1 METGYYFYAGGYFNM
16 GKFYALTSDEVTS
29 LEKENQALVRS
40 LAGECMVVLE
50 NDGALPLG
58 KEERTIVLYGSGA
71 RNTVKGG
78 TGSGDVN
85 SREVINIYEGLKAE
99 GFNILSDDWLD
110 RYDKTLEDAT
120 NAYMADINEK
130 AAKQHVPPIMIMFS
144 TPFVAP
150 DEELITQVKDADIAI
165 YVISRN
171 SGEGA
176 DRYDVKKD
184 YELDDN
190 EVKNIQF
197 LAANYKKTI
206 VLLNTGGVIDTKVL
220 RNTDGINAVMI
231 AGQMGNIGGNIV
243 SDVLTGKSIPSGK
256 LTDTWAENYS
266 DYPSSATFSHNN
278 GNIDDEYYTEGI
290 YVGYRY
296 FDTFG
301 IKPAYSFGYG
311 KGYTDFAYEVDDVIA
326 DEKKV
331 YVSVT
336 VTNTGS
342 KYAGREVIQVYVTS
356 PEGAIDKPFK
366 ELRGFAKTSLLG
378 PSQKETVTITFD
390 TASMA
395 SYDITRASYVLEKG
409 NYIIRVGNSCDNTI
423 PAAVLTLDRDVV
435 TVKCRNLFG
444 LDEAVEEIQ
453 APKREKEDISGLKE
467 IALDSSK
474 FTTSRIEYQSDRPV
488 LEDKRSGE
496 KLTMDDVK
504 AGNATLKELVAQL
517 TLEEMANLCVGL
529 FDHSASNVVGSASG
543 SVVGAAG
550 ETIGIPDR
558 KIIPTVNADGPAG
571 LRLQPHFKTTAD
583 GQVLPGGEVF
593 GMSRNPFPE
602 DTPEDAID
610 YYQYCTAIPI
620 ASTLAQSWDM
630 ELIEKMGHI
639 VGTEMQQF
647 HVHLWLAPGMNIH
660 RNPLCGR
667 NFEYYSEDPLI
678 AGSCAA
684 ADTKG
689 VQSFAGQ
696 GTTIKH
702 FAANSQEDNR
712 MYNNAHIS
720 ERTLRE
726 IYLKGF
732 EIAVKDSQPLSV
744 MTSYNLINGIHSA
757 NSKDLLQGAL
767 RDEWGFKGFVMTDW
781 FSSQDARSIGLA
793 PANVKYDCASSPDCI
808 KAGNDVQMPGS
819 KQNVDDIIKGV
830 EDGRITLGDVQF
842 CALNILGVVAK
853 CE

>member
-1 METGYYFYAGGYFNM
+1 M

>member
-1 METGYYFYAGGYFNM
+1 M

-85 SREVINIYEGLKAE
+85 SREVVNIYEGLKAE

-356 PEGAIDKPFK
+356 PECAIDKPFK

-409 NYIIRVGNSCDNTI
+409 NYIIRVGNSCDNTR

-474 FTTSRIEYQSDRPV
+474 FTTSVIEYQIDRPV

-593 GMSRNPFPE
+593 GLSRNPFPD
-602 DTPEDAID
+602 DTPADAID

-842 CALNILGVVAK
+842 CALNILGVVAQ

>member
-1 METGYYFYAGGYFNM
+1 M

-220 RNTDGINAVMI
+220 RNTVGINAVMI

-311 KGYTDFAYEVDDVIA
+311 KGYTDLAYEVDDVIA

-453 APKREKEDISGLKE
+453 APKREKEEISGLKE

-474 FTTSRIEYQSDRPV
+474 FTTSVIEYQIDRPV

>member
-1 METGYYFYAGGYFNM
+1 M

-29 LEKENQALVRS
+29 LEKENQALVRL

-85 SREVINIYEGLKAE
+85 SREVVNIYEGLKAE

-356 PEGAIDKPFK
+356 PECAIDKPFK

-409 NYIIRVGNSCDNTI
+409 NYIIRVGNSCDNTR

-474 FTTSRIEYQSDRPV
+474 FTTSEIEYQIDRPV

-593 GMSRNPFPE
+593 GLSRNPFPD
-602 DTPEDAID
+602 DTPADAID

-842 CALNILGVVAK
+842 CALNILGVVAN

>member
-1 METGYYFYAGGYFNM
+1 M

-220 RNTDGINAVMI
+220 RNTDGINAVII

-474 FTTSRIEYQSDRPV
+474 FTTSVIEYQSDRPV

>member
-1 METGYYFYAGGYFNM
+1 M

-130 AAKQHVPPIMIMFS
+130 AAQQHVLPIMLMFS

-474 FTTSRIEYQSDRPV
+474 FTTSVIEYQIDRPV

>member
-1 METGYYFYAGGYFNM
+1 M

-409 NYIIRVGNSCDNTI
+409 NYIIRVGNSCDNTR

-474 FTTSRIEYQSDRPV
+474 FTTSVIEYQIDRPV

-732 EIAVKDSQPLSV
+732 EIAVKGSQPLSV

>member
-1 METGYYFYAGGYFNM
+1 M

-356 PEGAIDKPFK
+356 PEGGIDKPFK

-378 PSQKETVTITFD
+378 PSQKETITISFD

-395 SYDITRASYVLEKG
+395 SYDINRASYVLEKG
-409 NYIIRVGNSCDNTI
+409 QYIIRVGNSCDNTR

-474 FTTSRIEYQSDRPV
+474 FTTSVIEYQIDRPV

-529 FDHSASNVVGSASG
+529 FDHIASNVVGSASG

-593 GMSRNPFPE
+593 GLSRNPFPD
-602 DTPEDAID
+602 DTPADAID

-732 EIAVKDSQPLSV
+732 EIAVKNSQPLSV

>member
-1 METGYYFYAGGYFNM
+1 
-16 GKFYALTSDEVTS
+16 
-29 LEKENQALVRS
+29 
-40 LAGECMVVLE
+40 
-50 NDGALPLG
+50 
-58 KEERTIVLYGSGA
+58 
-71 RNTVKGG
+71 
-78 TGSGDVN
+78 
-85 SREVINIYEGLKAE
+85 
-99 GFNILSDDWLD
+99 
-110 RYDKTLEDAT
+110 
-120 NAYMADINEK
+120 
-130 AAKQHVPPIMIMFS
+130 MFS

-378 PSQKETVTITFD
+378 PSQKETVTIAFD

-409 NYIIRVGNSCDNTI
+409 NYIIRVGNSCDNTR
-423 PAAVLTLDRDVV
+423 PAAVLTLDRDIV

-474 FTTSRIEYQSDRPV
+474 FTTSVIEYQIDRPV

-647 HVHLWLAPGMNIH
+647 HVNLWLAPGMNIH

>member
-1 METGYYFYAGGYFNM
+1 M

-453 APKREKEDISGLKE
+453 APKREKEDISTLKT
-467 IALDSSK
+467 IALNSSM
-474 FTTSRIEYQSDRPV
+474 FTTSEIEYQNDRPV

-517 TLEEMANLCVGL
+517 TLEEMAKLCVGL

>member
-1 METGYYFYAGGYFNM
+1 M

-40 LAGECMVVLE
+40 LAGECMVALE

-85 SREVINIYEGLKAE
+85 SIEVINIYEGLKAE

-356 PEGAIDKPFK
+356 PEGGIDKPFK

-378 PSQKETVTITFD
+378 PSQKETITISFD

-395 SYDITRASYVLEKG
+395 SYDINRASYVLEKG
-409 NYIIRVGNSCDNTI
+409 QYIIRVGNSCDNTR

-474 FTTSRIEYQSDRPV
+474 FTTSVIEYQIDRPV

-529 FDHSASNVVGSASG
+529 FDHIASNVVGSASG

-593 GMSRNPFPE
+593 GLSRNPFPD
-602 DTPEDAID
+602 DTPADAID

>member
-1 METGYYFYAGGYFNM
+1 M

-356 PEGAIDKPFK
+356 PEGGIDKPFK

-409 NYIIRVGNSCDNTI
+409 NYIIRVGNSCDNTR

-474 FTTSRIEYQSDRPV
+474 FTTSVIEYQIDRPV

-593 GMSRNPFPE
+593 GLSRNPFPD
-602 DTPEDAID
+602 DTPADAID

>member
-1 METGYYFYAGGYFNM
+1 M

-311 KGYTDFAYEVDDVIA
+311 KGYTDFVYEVDDVIA
-326 DEKKV
+326 NEKKV

-356 PEGAIDKPFK
+356 PEGGIDKPFK

-395 SYDITRASYVLEKG
+395 SYDINRASYVLEKG
-409 NYIIRVGNSCDNTI
+409 QYIIRVGNSCDNTR

-444 LDEAVEEIQ
+444 LDEAVEEIK

-474 FTTSRIEYQSDRPV
+474 FTTSVIEYQIDRPV

-504 AGNATLKELVAQL
+504 SGNATLKELVAQL

-593 GMSRNPFPE
+593 GMSRNPFPD
-602 DTPEDAID
+602 DTPADAID

-639 VGTEMQQF
+639 VGIEMQQF

>member
-1 METGYYFYAGGYFNM
+1 
-16 GKFYALTSDEVTS
+16 
-29 LEKENQALVRS
+29 
-40 LAGECMVVLE
+40 
-50 NDGALPLG
+50 
-58 KEERTIVLYGSGA
+58 
-71 RNTVKGG
+71 
-78 TGSGDVN
+78 
-85 SREVINIYEGLKAE
+85 
-99 GFNILSDDWLD
+99 
-110 RYDKTLEDAT
+110 
-120 NAYMADINEK
+120 
-130 AAKQHVPPIMIMFS
+130 MFS

-356 PEGAIDKPFK
+356 PEGGIDKPFK

-474 FTTSRIEYQSDRPV
+474 FTTSVIEYQIDRPV

>member
-1 METGYYFYAGGYFNM
+1 M

-356 PEGAIDKPFK
+356 PEGGIDKPFK

-395 SYDITRASYVLEKG
+395 SYDINRASYVLEKG
-409 NYIIRVGNSCDNTI
+409 NYIIRVGNSCDNTR

-474 FTTSRIEYQSDRPV
+474 FTTSVIEYQIDRPV

-558 KIIPTVNADGPAG
+558 KIIPTINADGPAG

-593 GMSRNPFPE
+593 GLSRNPFPD
-602 DTPEDAID
+602 DTPADAID

>member
-1 METGYYFYAGGYFNM
+1 M

-356 PEGAIDKPFK
+356 PEGGIDKPFK

-378 PSQKETVTITFD
+378 PSQKETITISFD

-395 SYDITRASYVLEKG
+395 SYDINRASYVLEKG
-409 NYIIRVGNSCDNTI
+409 QYIIRVGNSCDNTR

-474 FTTSRIEYQSDRPV
+474 FTTSVIEYQIDRPV

-529 FDHSASNVVGSASG
+529 FDHIASNVVGSASG

-593 GMSRNPFPE
+593 GLSRNPFPD
-602 DTPEDAID
+602 DTPADAID

-793 PANVKYDCASSPDCI
+793 PANVKYDCASSSDCI

-819 KQNVDDIIKGV
+819 KQNVDGIIKGV

>member
-1 METGYYFYAGGYFNM
+1 M

-85 SREVINIYEGLKAE
+85 SREVVNIYEGLKAE

-356 PEGAIDKPFK
+356 PEGGIDKPFK

-395 SYDITRASYVLEKG
+395 SYDINRASYVLEKG
-409 NYIIRVGNSCDNTI
+409 QYIIRVGNSCDNTR

-474 FTTSRIEYQSDRPV
+474 FTTSVIEYQIDRPV

-504 AGNATLKELVAQL
+504 SGNATLKELVAQL

-593 GMSRNPFPE
+593 GLSRNPFP
-602 DTPEDAID
+602 DDIPADAID

>member
-1 METGYYFYAGGYFNM
+1 M
-16 GKFYALTSDEVTS
+16 GKLYALTSDEVTD
-29 LEKENQALVRS
+29 LERNNQALVRS

-50 NDGALPLG
+50 NDGSLPL
-58 KEERTIVLYGSGA
+58 KKDERTVALYGSGA
-71 RNTVKGG
+71 RHTVKGG

-99 GFNILSDDWLD
+99 GFNIVSEDWLD
-110 RYDKTLEDAT
+110 AYDKILADAQKE
-120 NAYMADINEK
+120 YMDDVNKKAQEK
-130 AAKQHVPPIMIMFS
+130 HVLPIMIMFS
-144 TPFVAP
+144 DPFVSP
-150 DEELITQVKDADIAI
+150 DENLITDVKNADVAI

-176 DRYDVKKD
+176 DRFNVKKD
-184 YELDDN
+184 YELDDA
-190 EVKNIQF
+190 EIANIRF

-206 VLLNTGGVIDTKVL
+206 ILLNTGAVIDTKPL
-220 RNTDGINAVMI
+220 RNTEGINAVMI
-231 AGQMGNIGGNIV
+231 VGQMGNIGGHIV
-243 SDVLTGKSIPSGK
+243 ADVLTGKSVPSGK

-266 DYPSSATFSHNN
+266 DYPSSKTFSHNN
-278 GNIDDEYYTEGI
+278 GNVDDEYYTEGI

-311 KGYTDFAYEVDDVIA
+311 KGYTDFAYEVTDVTA

-331 YVSVT
+331 NVSVS

-342 KYAGREVIQVYVTS
+342 EYAGREVIQVYVTA
-356 PEGAIDKPFK
+356 PEGAIEKPFK
-366 ELRGFAKTSLLG
+366 ELRGFAKTSLLEPG
-378 PSQKETVTITFD
+378 QKETVTVSFD
-390 TASMA
+390 TVSMA
-395 SYDITRASYVLEKG
+395 SYDITRAAYVLEKG
-409 NYIIRVGNSCDNTI
+409 EYIVRAGNSCDNTK
-423 PAAVLTLDRDVV
+423 PAAVLTLDSDVV
-435 TVKCRNLFG
+435 TVQCQNLFG
-444 LDEAVEEIQ
+444 LDEAVNEIH
-453 APKREKEDISGLKE
+453 APKREKEDVSALKHIE
-467 IALDSSK
+467 LSSPLFEVK
-474 FTTSRIEYQSDRPV
+474 KVEYQIDRPA
-488 LEDKRSGE
+488 LEDKRASE
-496 KLTMDDVK
+496 KLTMDDVHS
-504 AGNATLKELVAQL
+504 GSATLDELVAQL
-517 TLEEMANLCVGL
+517 SLEEMAQLCVGL
-529 FDHSASNVVGSASG
+529 YDKSASNVVGSASG

-558 KIIPTVNADGPAG
+558 KIIPTINADGPAG
-571 LRLQPHFKTTAD
+571 LRLQPHFKTTKD
-583 GQVLPGGEVF
+583 GKILPGGEVF
-593 GMSRNPFPE
+593 GMSVNPFPE

-630 ELIEKMGHI
+630 DLIEKMGHL

-647 HVHLWLAPGMNIH
+647 HIHLWLAPGMNIH

-667 NFEYYSEDPLI
+667 NFEYYSEDPLVS
-678 AGSCAA
+678 GSCAA

-689 VQSFAGQ
+689 VQSFEGQ

-720 ERTLRE
+720 ERALRE
-726 IYLKGF
+726 IYLRGF
-732 EIAVKDSQPLSV
+732 EIAVKTSQPLSV

-757 NSKDLLQGAL
+757 NNKDLLQRAL

-793 PANVKYDCASSPDCI
+793 PENVKYDCSDSPACI
-808 KAGNDVQMPGS
+808 VAGNDVQMPGC
-819 KQNVDDIIKGV
+819 KQNVDDIISAV
-830 EDGRITLGDVQF
+830 NEGRLGIGEVQF
-842 CALNILGVVAK
+842 CVKNILSVVAQ
-853 CE
+853 CR

>member
-1 METGYYFYAGGYFNM
+1 M

-356 PEGAIDKPFK
+356 PEGGIDKPFK

-378 PSQKETVTITFD
+378 PSQKETLTITFD

-395 SYDITRASYVLEKG
+395 SYDINRASYVLEKG
-409 NYIIRVGNSCDNTI
+409 QYIIRVGNSCDNTR

-474 FTTSRIEYQSDRPV
+474 FTTSVIEYQIDRPV

-504 AGNATLKELVAQL
+504 LGNATLKELVAQL

-529 FDHSASNVVGSASG
+529 FDHSARNVVGSASG

-558 KIIPTVNADGPAG
+558 KIIPTINADGPAG

-593 GMSRNPFPE
+593 GLSRNPFPD
-602 DTPEDAID
+602 DTPADAID

>member
-1 METGYYFYAGGYFNM
+1 M

-356 PEGAIDKPFK
+356 PEGGIDKPFK

-423 PAAVLTLDRDVV
+423 PAAVLTLDRDIV

-474 FTTSRIEYQSDRPV
+474 FTTSVIEYQIDRPV

-593 GMSRNPFPE
+593 GMSRNPFPD
-602 DTPEDAID
+602 DTPADAID

>member
-1 METGYYFYAGGYFNM
+1 M

-29 LEKENQALVRS
+29 LEKENQALVRL

-409 NYIIRVGNSCDNTI
+409 NYIIRVGNSCDNTR

-474 FTTSRIEYQSDRPV
+474 FTTSVIEYQIDRPV

-504 AGNATLKELVAQL
+504 SGNATLKELVAQL